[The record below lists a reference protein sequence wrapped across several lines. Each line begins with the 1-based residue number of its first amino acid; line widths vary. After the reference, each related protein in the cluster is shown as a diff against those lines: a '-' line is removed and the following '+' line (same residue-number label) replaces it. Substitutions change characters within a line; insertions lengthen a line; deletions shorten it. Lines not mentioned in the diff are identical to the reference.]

1 MILLSPSQKELRNAL
16 ELRQDVI
23 DETRNIFGRR
33 VEDENGDEVY
43 YVYTLDHKCILPLIA
58 YWDGE
63 DWSFP
68 VLSLPTEKT
77 QKTQKYVSEILR
89 TRVLTTLRIC
99 VDCMVSMANGEPHPN
114 EEDFENV
121 AGSPAYKGNV
131 IVNGDDGED
140 GEGYGFSWT
149 PCEMCGSHLGG
160 DRYQAV
166 VFNDK
171 I

>member
-1 MILLSPSQKELRNAL
+1 MCLKSFARECSPL
-16 ELRQDVI
+16 
-23 DETRNIFGRR
+23 F
-33 VEDENGDEVY
+33 
-43 YVYTLDHKCILPLIA
+43 
-58 YWDGE
+58 
-63 DWSFP
+63 
-68 VLSLPTEKT
+68 
-77 QKTQKYVSEILR
+77 VS
-89 TRVLTTLRIC
+89 VLTAWSAWLTESLTLMKKILKMSLAVQRIR
-99 VDCMVSMANGEPHPN
+99 D
-114 EEDFENV
+114 
-121 AGSPAYKGNV
+121 V